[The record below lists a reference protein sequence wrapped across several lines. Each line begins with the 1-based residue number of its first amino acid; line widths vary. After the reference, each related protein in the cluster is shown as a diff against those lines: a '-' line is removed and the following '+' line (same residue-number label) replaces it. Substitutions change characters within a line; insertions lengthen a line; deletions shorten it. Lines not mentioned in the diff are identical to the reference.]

1 MMADDH
7 HSARQAYARI
17 IEDEDNLCVI
27 GHAGNGVELLELVEK
42 EEPHIVL
49 LDLDMPVMNGTEALK
64 ILTEKYPEVKIIILS
79 THNEDYYISEL
90 LIMGA
95 CAYLPKN
102 CNLEDLIT
110 TINKVNDDGFF
121 FNKSI
126 SKLVVTSTLQDK
138 KFNAIINQLSLT
150 ERETDVLKYVCEE
163 KTNKQIAEF
172 LDISTDTVDFHRKSI
187 YRKTHSR
194 SIVSLVKY
202 AIKNGITSVD

>member
-17 IEDEDNLCVI
+17 IEDEENLNVI
-27 GHAGNGVELLELVEK
+27 GHAANGIELLKLLEK
-42 EEPHIVL
+42 EEPDIVL
-49 LDLDMPVMNGTEALK
+49 LDLDMPLMSGMEVLK
-64 ILTEKYPEVKIIILS
+64 VLNEKYPRIKTIILS

-102 CNLEDLIT
+102 CDIDDLII
-110 TINKVNDDGFF
+110 TINKVNTEGFF
-121 FNKSI
+121 FNTSI
-126 SKLVVTSTLQDK
+126 SKLVVSSSMQDK
-138 KFNAIINQLSLT
+138 KFDVIIRQLSLT
-150 ERETDVLKYVCEE
+150 ERETDVLKYVCDE

-187 YRKTHSR
+187 YRKTHSK

>member
-1 MMADDH
+1 MADDH

-17 IEDEDNLCVI
+17 IEDEDNLSVI
-27 GHAGNGVELLELVEK
+27 GHAANGLELLKLLEND
-42 EEPHIVL
+42 EPDIVL
-49 LDLDMPVMNGTEALK
+49 LDLDMPLMNGTEALK
-64 ILTEKYPEVKIIILS
+64 VLNEKYPGIRTIILS

-102 CNLEDLIT
+102 CNIDDLIT
-110 TINKVNDDGFF
+110 TVNKVYTDGFF
-121 FNKSI
+121 FNTSI
-126 SKLVVTSTLQDK
+126 SKLVVSSTLQDK
-138 KFNAIINQLSLT
+138 KFDAVLNQLALT
-150 ERETDVLKYVCEE
+150 ERETDVLKYVCDE

-172 LDISTDTVDFHRKSI
+172 LDITTDTVDFHRKSI
-187 YRKTHSR
+187 YRKTHSK